1 MTNDIVHHTTD
12 SKALAPQDAERLE
25 AFAQAADRVTS
36 ENRFAKYRDELSQNT
51 LHAHDYD
58 LSVFADYLQQG
69 AGIAITGDALASDT
83 DTWASITYGIVET
96 FTEWLISKGYA
107 LATVNRRLATVRKY
121 ADLAFQAGVL
131 DAQTIAMIKTVK
143 GYTGARAE
151 NRDEKRE
158 QTRIVRD
165 NGKPVKKPENVKI
178 PGSVVKKLKT
188 DHDMSTPQGRRDA
201 VLMSLLLDHAMRAS
215 EASAVTVS
223 AVDFEAET
231 IRFYRKKTK
240 TWQTDK
246 LTSDSLEALKA
257 YRDDMPASDKPLL
270 RASKKS
276 GELSHAGI
284 SSRTITRIVNKLGEQ
299 HGIEGLSAHDCR
311 HSWATRAYLADTH
324 PQDIMQGGGWKTMT
338 MVNRY
343 TDDLEISN
351 ERVSLAT

>member
-1 MTNDIVHHTTD
+1 MTHDIIQHSND
-12 SKALAPQDAERLE
+12 SNALAPQDAERLE
-25 AFAQAADRVTS
+25 AFAQVADRVTS
-36 ENRFAKYRDELSQNT
+36 DNRFAKYRDELTINT
-51 LHAHDYD
+51 TRAHDYD
-58 LSVFADYLQQG
+58 LSVFADYLQRG
-69 AGIAITGDALASDT
+69 ALISITGDTLASDPQA
-83 DTWASITYGIVET
+83 WASITYGIVET
-96 FTEWLISKGYA
+96 FTEWLISQGYA
-107 LATVNRRLATVRKY
+107 LSTVNRRLATVRKY
-121 ADLAFQAGVL
+121 ADLSFKAGVL

-143 GYTGARAE
+143 GYTGKRAV

-158 QTRIVRD
+158 QTRILRD
-165 NGKPVKKPENVKI
+165 NGKPIKKPENVRI

-231 IRFYRKKTK
+231 IRFYRIKTK

-246 LTSDSLEALKA
+246 LTPDSLEALQA
-257 YRDDMPASDKPLL
+257 YLDDMPASDKPLL
-270 RASKKS
+270 RASKKN
-276 GELSHAGI
+276 GELTHAGI

-299 HGIEGLSAHDCR
+299 YGIEGLSAHDCR

-343 TDDLEISN
+343 TDELEISN